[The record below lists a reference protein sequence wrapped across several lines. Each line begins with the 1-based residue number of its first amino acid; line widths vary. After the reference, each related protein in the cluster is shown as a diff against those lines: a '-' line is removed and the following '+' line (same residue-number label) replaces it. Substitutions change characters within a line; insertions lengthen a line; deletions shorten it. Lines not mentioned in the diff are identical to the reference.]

1 MPFFHF
7 REMIFVRST
16 GMLFVNEKAKN
27 KIESN
32 PPIGGFTF

>member
-1 MPFFHF
+1 MSFLHF
-7 REMIFVRST
+7 REMIFIRST
-16 GMLFVNEKAKN
+16 GMLFTNKSMKN